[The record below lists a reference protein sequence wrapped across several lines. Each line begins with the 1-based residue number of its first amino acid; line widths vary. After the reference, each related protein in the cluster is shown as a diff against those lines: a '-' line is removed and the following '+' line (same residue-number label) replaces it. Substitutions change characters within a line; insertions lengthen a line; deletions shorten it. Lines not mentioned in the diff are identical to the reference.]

1 MSNCKNKADEEN
13 RLMFKV
19 YVEDLRF
26 WKKQQWHVLY
36 LTLAGIGALTTFG
49 LTLGCCFG
57 RFSVSLF
64 CFVLCTIEWKFLY
77 EYYKSIMESRKKKEE
92 ILLTFEKGARDI
104 DGISG
109 VRGDDANQRDLVIT
123 LMFCFIG
130 LIAWVIATLALGLK

>member
-1 MSNCKNKADEEN
+1 
-13 RLMFKV
+13 
-19 YVEDLRF
+19 
-26 WKKQQWHVLY
+26 
-36 LTLAGIGALTTFG
+36 
-49 LTLGCCFG
+49 
-57 RFSVSLF
+57 
-64 CFVLCTIEWKFLY
+64 
-77 EYYKSIMESRKKKEE
+77 MESRKKKEE